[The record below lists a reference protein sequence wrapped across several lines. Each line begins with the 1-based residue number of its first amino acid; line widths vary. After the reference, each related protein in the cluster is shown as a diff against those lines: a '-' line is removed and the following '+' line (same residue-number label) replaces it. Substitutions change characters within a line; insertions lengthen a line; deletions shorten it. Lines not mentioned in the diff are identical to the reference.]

1 MVLTGVHWS
10 LPLAS
15 WNIYWCPELS
25 VAQCVSEKILGS
37 PFSSFRSRLLNNMQ
51 DLIKHKGYSKLESN
65 SSRRNFRG
73 TGERPKLPSIQAYN
87 LSCSYRHTSN
97 QHKLAAEQCST
108 FQPSFIPLSYLDL
121 ASSQLLAGTSTWS
134 DCTVTQTGE
143 LIHTSS
149 NIDHFPDWVYTG
161 VPQGKGWR
169 GVPR

>member
-15 WNIYWCPELS
+15 WNIYWCPELP

-73 TGERPKLPSIQAYN
+73 TGERPKLPSIQACN

-108 FQPSFIPLSYLDL
+108 FQPSFIHSFLPWFSLIPVVCWHKHLKWLYCDSDW
-121 ASSQLLAGTSTWS
+121 GT
-134 DCTVTQTGE
+134 DP
-143 LIHTSS
+143 H
-149 NIDHFPDWVYTG
+149 
-161 VPQGKGWR
+161 
-169 GVPR
+169 